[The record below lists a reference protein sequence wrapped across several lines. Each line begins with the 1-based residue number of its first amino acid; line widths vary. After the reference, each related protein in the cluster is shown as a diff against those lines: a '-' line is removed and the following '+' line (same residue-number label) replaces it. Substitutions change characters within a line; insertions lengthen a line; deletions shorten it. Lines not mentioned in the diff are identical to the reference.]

1 MTARW
6 RGSIFPV
13 TLLFLACPL
22 KKGLDCKLY
31 RRKNQVQKTL
41 RTGPPKEWLQG
52 KWPEGR
58 NLHIKMHLKSQS
70 KIVLSFNTPISSLFT
85 LLLHSNE
92 ATQVEWQE
100 EAAPWPAGSPR
111 RPAAGLCLRS
121 PPSRS
126 EQALFYLQSKS
137 WLVWFVSL
145 EPSIKE
151 ATFSCYVY
159 LSTYQSGYFF
169 WQLVAHRLTWP
180 NGLMNAC
187 IQTAYCYQN
196 GMWEYAMHLRLRN
209 DQEIKI

>member
-1 MTARW
+1 MAA
-6 RGSIFPV
+6 GPSS
-13 TLLFLACPL
+13 
-22 KKGLDCKLY
+22 
-31 RRKNQVQKTL
+31 QK
-41 RTGPPKEWLQG
+41 
-52 KWPEGR
+52 GR
-58 NLHIKMHLKSQS
+58 NLHIKMHLKSES
-70 KIVLSFNTPISSLFT
+70 KIVLSFNTQISSLFT

-92 ATQVEWQE
+92 ATEVESQE
-100 EAAPWPAGSPR
+100 GAAPWRAGSPR
-111 RPAAGLCLRS
+111 SRGRPV
-121 PPSRS
+121 PPHLLLSVLKKHYS
-126 EQALFYLQSKS
+126 IFTSKS

-151 ATFSCYVY
+151 ATFSCYFY